1 VVGDLAQQ
9 APLGHPTTV
18 TPPRILLA
26 ATIVLAACVVACGG
40 DDAAS
45 PTATAS
51 PTTSAT
57 PTASPT
63 ASPTPTGSQDFDQNE
78 AMGIL
83 QKLSVDIGI
92 RAGGTDG
99 ERQAADY
106 LRDEL
111 TSWGYDAGEQPF
123 PIQVYK
129 PISTTLEETA
139 PEAKT
144 LAPLP
149 LINAATGQAEGE
161 IAVVSGI
168 GEAGDFPASVGG
180 RIVLIERGTI
190 TFTEKVQNAEAAGAI
205 GVIVY
210 NNAPGNVQAPLATPS
225 TVPAVTISQEEGQAL
240 LAVAQ
245 AGTVRVRMSIDATV
259 STGQSQNVVARAPG
273 SDCKV
278 IVGGHYDSV
287 PAGPGANDNGSGT
300 AVAMEMA
307 RVLATRG
314 ETAHVCFT
322 LFGSEE
328 LGLLGS
334 AYYVSQ
340 LADADRKAIVG
351 MLNFDMLAVGT
362 ELPFVGTDQLAALAG
377 QVADSLGIPA
387 RGSVEPAGV
396 GSDHASFV
404 QLGIP
409 AIFFNCFCDPRYH
422 TADDRIEFIQPERLT
437 QAGEIGLGMA
447 AALRG

>member
-1 VVGDLAQQ
+1 M
-9 APLGHPTTV
+9 
-18 TPPRILLA
+18 
-26 ATIVLAACVVACGG
+26 
-40 DDAAS
+40 
-45 PTATAS
+45 
-51 PTTSAT
+51 
-57 PTASPT
+57 
-63 ASPTPTGSQDFDQNE
+63 
-78 AMGIL
+78 AML

-111 TSWGYDAGEQPF
+111 TSWGYDAREHPF
-123 PIQVYK
+123 PIEVYK
-129 PISTTLEETA
+129 PISTTLEETS

-149 LINAATGQAEGE
+149 LINSASGQAEGE

-168 GEAGDFPASVGG
+168 GEAGDFPSSVAG
-180 RIVLIERGTI
+180 RIVLIQRGTI
-190 TFTEKVQNAEAAGAI
+190 TFTEKAQNAEAAGAI
-205 GVIVY
+205 GVVIY
-210 NNAPGNVQAPLATPS
+210 NNAPGNVQAPLAAPS
-225 TVPAVTISQEEGQAL
+225 TVPAVTISQEEGQVLVA
-240 LAVAQ
+240 AAQ
-245 AGTVRVRMSIDATV
+245 AATVRVRMSNDATV
-259 STGQSQNVVARAPG
+259 TTAQSQNVVARAPG
-273 SDCKV
+273 GDCRV
-278 IVGGHYDSV
+278 IIGGHYDSV

-300 AVAMEMA
+300 VVAMEMA

-362 ELPFVGTDQLAALAG
+362 ELPFVGTDTLTALAAQIAG
-377 QVADSLGIPA
+377 SLGVPGRA
-387 RGSVEPAGV
+387 SADPPGT
-396 GSDHASFV
+396 GSDHASFI
-404 QLGIP
+404 QLNIP
-409 AIFFNCFCDPRYH
+409 AILFNCFCDEHYH
-422 TADDRIEFIQPERLT
+422 TAEDKIEFVQPERLT
-437 QAGEIGLGMA
+437 QAGEIGLGMV
-447 AALRG
+447 AALAPGP